1 MARTAA
7 LPTPTVHRSEHSVTV
22 AAPAE
27 TLYALVA
34 DVTRWPAVFEPT
46 VHVRHLARDG
56 RTERFEI
63 WAEVNGEIAHWRS
76 RRVLDPRR
84 LYVSFRQ
91 EHSRPPVTSMSGG
104 WLFRPLADGRTE
116 IVLRHRFTVAG
127 DDPAAAARIEEALDR
142 NSARELGALA
152 ALAETGHPVD
162 DLVFSFTDTI
172 PLTGAARDAYTF
184 VERAERWAELLPHV
198 ARVTLTE
205 PEPGL
210 QWLEMDTVTADGS
223 AHTTRSARICRAPE
237 WIAYKQQRTPRLL
250 SGHSGEW
257 TFAQTPQGAVATARH
272 TVAVDP
278 TGITEVLG
286 PDATLADAR
295 TYVREALGRNSLTTL
310 RHAAEASGA
319 AQTADAAEAAE
330 AG

>member
-1 MARTAA
+1 MAHTAT
-7 LPTPTVHRSEHSVTV
+7 LVHRSEHTVTV

-27 TLYALVA
+27 ALYALVA

-46 VHVRHLARDG
+46 VHVRHLAREG

-63 WAEVNGEIAHWRS
+63 WAEVNGAIAHWRS

-84 LYVSFRQ
+84 LYVSFSQ
-91 EHSRPPVTSMSGG
+91 EHSRPPVMSMSGG
-104 WLFRPLADGRTE
+104 WLFRRLADGRTE
-116 IVLRHRFTVAG
+116 IVLRHRFTVAD
-127 DDPAAAARIEEALDR
+127 DDPGAVARVEEALDR

-152 ALAETGHPVD
+152 ALAETGYPAD

-172 PLTGAARDAYTF
+172 PLQGTAQDAYTF
-184 VERAERWAELLPHV
+184 IERGERWADLLPHV
-198 ARVTLTE
+198 ARVELTE
-205 PEPGL
+205 PEPGV

-223 AHTTRSARICRAPE
+223 THTTLSARICRAPE

-257 TFAQTPQGAVATARH
+257 TFTQTPEGPVATARH

-278 TGITEVLG
+278 SAIVEVLG
-286 PDATLADAR
+286 ADATLADAR
-295 TYVREALGRNSLTTL
+295 AYLRDALGGNSRATL
-310 RHAAEASGA
+310 RHAAEA
-319 AQTADAAEAAE
+319 AQRVS
-330 AG
+330 

>member
-1 MARTAA
+1 MAQTAA
-7 LPTPTVHRSEHSVTV
+7 LPTVHRSEHTVTV

-27 TLYALVA
+27 ALYALVA

-46 VHVRHLARDG
+46 VHVRHLAREG

-63 WAEVNGEIAHWRS
+63 WAEVNGDVAHWRS

-104 WLFRPLADGRTE
+104 WLFRRLADGGTE
-116 IVLRHRFTVAG
+116 IVLRHRFTVAD
-127 DDPAAAARIEEALDR
+127 DDPAAVARLEEALDR

-152 ALAETGHPVD
+152 ALAQTGHAVD

-172 PLTGAARDAYTF
+172 PLQGAGAALDAYTF
-184 VERAERWAELLPHV
+184 IERAERWADLLPHV
-198 ARVTLTE
+198 ARVDLTE
-205 PEPGL
+205 PEPGV

-237 WIAYKQQRTPRLL
+237 WIAYKQQLTPRLL

-257 TFAQTPQGAVATARH
+257 TFAETPEGPVATARH

-278 TGITEVLG
+278 SGITEVLG

-295 TYVREALGRNSLTTL
+295 TYLRDALGRNSLATL
-310 RHAAEASGA
+310 RHAV
-319 AQTADAAEAAE
+319 EAAPRVQDPSPH
-330 AG
+330 GH

>member
-1 MARTAA
+1 MVQPAA
-7 LPTPTVHRSEHSVTV
+7 TPVSLPSPTVHRSEHTVTV
-22 AAPAE
+22 AAPPEA
-27 TLYALVA
+27 LYALVA

-46 VHVRHLARDG
+46 VHVRHLAREG

-76 RRVLDPRR
+76 RRVLDPVRR
-84 LYVSFRQ
+84 YVSFRQ

-116 IVLRHRFTVAG
+116 IVLRHRFTVAD
-127 DDPAAAARIEEALDR
+127 DDPAAVARIEEALDR

-162 DLVFSFTDTI
+162 ELVFSFTDTL
-172 PLTGAARDAYTF
+172 PLQGAARDAYTF

-198 ARVTLTE
+198 AQCGADRAGT
-205 PEPGL
+205 GL
-210 QWLEMDTVTADGS
+210 EQWLEMDTVTADGS
-223 AHTTRSARICRAPE
+223 THTTRSARICRAPE
-237 WIAYKQQRTPRLL
+237 WIAYNEQRTPRLV

-257 TFAQTPQGAVATARH
+257 TFAQTPEGPVATARH

-278 TGITEVLG
+278 SGITEVLG

-295 TYVREALGRNSLTTL
+295 AYLRDALGRNSLATL
-310 RHAAEASGA
+310 RHAAEA
-319 AQTADAAEAAE
+319 AQRA
-330 AG
+330 